1 MKSERTTAPD
11 LGFLKGGLRN
21 RLIVLLLFLVLLA
34 LVWPL
39 HAHLLSSLEPGHRTM
54 LHYRLFELLVLA
66 ESLLLLVVGLLLY
79 SLYYGGSPYYLLGR
93 VRSVSL
99 DFVVL
104 PAIAAGAL
112 GGLWLAG
119 VLVGRYISP
128 VFEPPSFSKGSLTAD
143 LIPGDL
149 PGMWRALIESG
160 VDSASQEVL
169 YRGLMMGSV
178 LALTRRPWMAIVV
191 QAIIFAVSHGVSSS
205 LFYFFP
211 GLLFGYVAFARRS
224 LWPVIVAHIIA
235 NGSVYFYF
243 PDPDFNLALRT
254 LQWLGLLK

>member
-1 MKSERTTAPD
+1 MKTERTTAPD

-21 RLIVLLLFLVLLA
+21 RFIVLLLFLVLLA

-39 HAHLLSSLEPGHRTM
+39 HAHLLSSVEPGHRTM
-54 LHYRLFELLVLA
+54 LHYRLFELLSLA

-99 DFVVL
+99 DLVVL
-104 PAIAAGAL
+104 PVIVVGAEGAL
-112 GGLWLAG
+112 WLMA
-119 VLVGRYISP
+119 RYILPVLASPP
-128 VFEPPSFSKGSLTAD
+128 VFKGSLTAD
-143 LIPGDL
+143 FIPGDL
-149 PGMWRALIESG
+149 AGMWRALIWSG
-160 VDSASQEVL
+160 VDSAFQEVL
-169 YRGLMMGSV
+169 YRGLIMGNV
-178 LALTRRPWMAIVV
+178 LALTRRPWIAIVV
-191 QAIIFAVSHGVSSS
+191 QAIIFAVSHGVWYAPGY
-205 LFYFFP
+205 LIP
-211 GLLFGYVAFARRS
+211 GLLYGYVAFARRS
-224 LWPVIVAHIIA
+224 LWPVIVAHILT